1 VVLISEGDN
10 VMYISKLQ
18 INNYRNF
25 SDIVINFNDGINA
38 IIGHNNA
45 GKSNLIKALSIIF
58 DPATKKQL
66 EIDDFN
72 KYIPL
77 EKLKAEPPKITIA
90 VTIMQSKD
98 EDLMSDDLVTVS
110 NWLIKLEEPYEA
122 QLTYEFFLP
131 TKEHSKYISLVQTS
145 TSTQEVWK
153 IIQEE
158 FIRLYTYKIWGGNPI
173 NQVTADG
180 ESLQKFDFQFL
191 DAIRDV
197 ERDMFTGKN
206 TLLKNVLDFFMDYN
220 IKSNDNVSKEEKLLA
235 IKVKKQEF
243 STAADT
249 LLSKLHERMTEGKQQ
264 ILSYAKEVGASFDKS
279 IPNFDGSI
287 SDIEL
292 YSALKLI
299 VEYETGIKIPVSNNG
314 LGYNNLIYISLL
326 LSKMQVD
333 SDGKYLGSN
342 AKVFPILSIEE
353 PEAHLHPSMQHQ
365 FLKFLRKNRF
375 QNKVRQIFITTHSTH
390 ITSSISL
397 DEMIC
402 LYKDKD
408 KTCVGYPG
416 KVFGSNEKSKKY
428 VQRFLDA
435 TKSDML
441 FSEKVI
447 LVEGIAE
454 QLLLSIFAQYNGLSL
469 EEKHVSVV
477 NVGGRYFN
485 HFLYLFDSRNPF
497 AIKRKVVCLT
507 DIDPERKQKSGTNFT
522 KCYPFELNVEIGVY
536 DFQQN
541 TYLDIYEENKHPNI
555 ASFTQDKKYGKT
567 FEYELILANPSL
579 ELLITDSIDNADEIK
594 RLMEAY
600 KNGQSLSKLESLL
613 RNSKEN
619 TRIIE
624 AINKIEN
631 GWEDDDKKKAII
643 AARYLNSVGKGEN
656 ALELA
661 YVLQENLAKKGTNE
675 FKEFKV
681 PGYISK
687 AIEWVCKE

>member
-1 VVLISEGDN
+1 
-10 VMYISKLQ
+10 MYISKLH
-18 INNYRNF
+18 ISNYRNF
-25 SDIVINFNDGINA
+25 NDIVINFNDGINA

-58 DPATKKQL
+58 DSNTKKQL
-66 EIDDFN
+66 GIDDFN
-72 KYIPL
+72 KNLSL
-77 EKLKAEPPKITIA
+77 EKLKNEPPKIMVN
-90 VTIMQSKD
+90 VTITQSKD

-110 NWLIKLEEPYEA
+110 NWLITLEEPYEA

-131 TKEHSKYISLVQTS
+131 TKEHSNYTKMTQTATSVQ
-145 TSTQEVWK
+145 EIWK
-153 IIQEE
+153 IINDE

-220 IKSNDNVSKEEKLLA
+220 IKSDGNVSKEDKLLA
-235 IKVKKQEF
+235 IKGKKQEF
-243 STAADT
+243 SREADT
-249 LLSKLHERMTEGKQQ
+249 LLNKLHGRMSEGKQQ
-264 ILSYAKEVGASFDKS
+264 ILSYAKEIGASFDKS
-279 IPNFDGSI
+279 SPNFDGGI

-314 LGYNNLIYISLL
+314 LGYNNLIFMSMLL
-326 LSKMQVD
+326 AKMQVD
-333 SDGKYLGSN
+333 SNGNYLGSN

-365 FLKFLRKNRF
+365 FLKFLEKNRA

-390 ITSSISL
+390 IASSISL

-408 KTCVGYPG
+408 NTFVGYPG

-454 QLLLSIFAQYNGLSL
+454 QLLLSIFAQYNEISL
-469 EEKHVSVV
+469 EENHVAVI

-485 HFLYLFDSRNPF
+485 HFLCLFDSSNPLV
-497 AIKRKVVCLT
+497 IKRKVACLT
-507 DIDPERKQKSGTNFT
+507 DIDPERKEKSGNRFSR
-522 KCYPFELNVEIGVY
+522 CYPFEFNVQTDLY

-541 TYLDIYEENKHPNI
+541 TYLDIYEESKHPNI
-555 ASFTQDKKYGKT
+555 ASFSQDKMFGKT
-567 FEYELILANPSL
+567 FEYELILANPSC
-579 ELLITDSIDNADEIK
+579 ELLITESIDSAGEIK
-594 RLMEAY
+594 NLMEAY
-600 KNGQSLSKLESLL
+600 KDGKSLAELESLL
-613 RNSKEN
+613 RSSKEN

-624 AINKIEN
+624 SINKVEN
-631 GWEDDDKKKAII
+631 GWTDDDKKKALI

-661 YVLQENLAKKGTNE
+661 YVLQENLSKKGTSDY
-675 FKEFKV
+675 KEFKV
-681 PGYISK
+681 PEYISK
-687 AIEWVCKE
+687 AIAWACKE

>member
-1 VVLISEGDN
+1 
-10 VMYISKLQ
+10 MYISKMQ

-58 DPATKKQL
+58 NPTTKKQL

-90 VTIMQSKD
+90 VTITQSKD

-110 NWLIKLEEPYEA
+110 NWLLKLEEPYEA

-131 TKEHSKYISLVQTS
+131 IKEHSNYILLVQTL

-153 IIQEE
+153 IIHDE

-220 IKSNDNVSKEEKLLA
+220 IKSDDNVTKEEKLLA
-235 IKVKKQEF
+235 IKEKKQEF
-243 STAADT
+243 STVADT
-249 LLSKLHERMTEGKQQ
+249 LLNKLHERMTEGKQQ

-279 IPNFDGSI
+279 NPNFDGGI

-299 VEYETGIKIPVSNNG
+299 VEYETGVKIPVCNNG

-333 SDGKYLGSN
+333 SNGKYLGSN

-365 FLKFLRKNRF
+365 FLKFLRKNRS

-390 ITSSISL
+390 ITSSILL

-402 LYKDKD
+402 LYKDND

-416 KVFGSNEKSKKY
+416 KVFDSNEKSKKY

-454 QLLLSIFAQYNGLSL
+454 QLLLYIFAQYNGISL

-497 AIKRKVVCLT
+497 AIKRKVACLT
-507 DIDPERKQKSGTNFT
+507 DIDPERKKKSGTQFT
-522 KCYPFELNVEIGVY
+522 KCYPFELNVETDIY

-541 TYLDIYEENKHPNI
+541 TYLDIYEVNKHPNI

-579 ELLITDSIDNADEIK
+579 DLLITDSIDNADEIK
-594 RLMEAY
+594 RLMESY
-600 KNGQSLSKLESLL
+600 KNGLSLSKLESML

-624 AINKIEN
+624 SINKIEN

-661 YVLQENLAKKGTNE
+661 YILQKNLAKKGTNE
-675 FKEFKV
+675 FKEFNV
-681 PGYISK
+681 PDYIRK
-687 AIEWVCKE
+687 AIEWVCEE

>member
-1 VVLISEGDN
+1 
-10 VMYISKLQ
+10 MYISKIQ
-18 INNYRNF
+18 INNYKNF
-25 SDIVINFNDGINA
+25 SDIAINFNDGINA

-58 DPATKKQL
+58 DSTTKKQL

-77 EKLKAEPPKITIA
+77 ENLKVKPPQITIS
-90 VTIMQSKD
+90 VTITQSQD

-110 NWLIKLEEPYEA
+110 NWLTKLEKPYEA

-131 TKEHSKYISLVQTS
+131 TKEHLNYLAMVETS
-145 TSTQEVWK
+145 TSTQEIWK
-153 IIQEE
+153 IIYEE
-158 FIRLYTYKIWGGNPI
+158 FIRLYTYRVWGGNPI

-220 IKSNDNVSKEEKLLA
+220 IKSDKDISDEDKLLA
-235 IKVKKQEF
+235 IKAKKQEF
-243 STAADT
+243 TSTADI
-249 LLSKLHERMTEGKQQ
+249 LLNHLHERMTEGKHQ
-264 ILSYAKEVGASFDKS
+264 ILSYAKEIGVSFDKS

-314 LGYNNLIYISLL
+314 LGYNNLIFMSLL
-326 LSKMQVD
+326 LSKMQVN

-365 FLKFLRKNRF
+365 FLKFLKKNKS
-375 QNKVRQIFITTHSTH
+375 QNKVRQIFISTHSTH

-402 LYKDKD
+402 LYKDKE

-454 QLLLSIFAQYNGLSL
+454 QLLLSIFAQYNGIYL
-469 EEKHVSVV
+469 EDKHVTVI

-485 HFLYLFDSRNPF
+485 HFLYLFDSRNPN
-497 AIKRKVVCLT
+497 AINRKVACLT
-507 DIDPERKQKSGTNFT
+507 DRDPERKQKSGGNFT
-522 KCYPFELNVEIGVY
+522 KCYPFEQNVQVETY
-536 DFQQN
+536 EFQEN
-541 TYLDIYEENKHPNI
+541 TYLDVYKENKHPNI
-555 ASFTQDKKYGKT
+555 
-567 FEYELILANPSL
+567 
-579 ELLITDSIDNADEIK
+579 
-594 RLMEAY
+594 R
-600 KNGQSLSKLESLL
+600 SLSSQLS
-613 RNSKEN
+613 
-619 TRIIE
+619 
-624 AINKIEN
+624 
-631 GWEDDDKKKAII
+631 
-643 AARYLNSVGKGEN
+643 YL
-656 ALELA
+656 
-661 YVLQENLAKKGTNE
+661 T
-675 FKEFKV
+675 
-681 PGYISK
+681 
-687 AIEWVCKE
+687 